1 MMKRIT
7 LSAIVLLGLLLASAA
22 GVRAQTATPTSQSS
36 KVTIINE
43 GNVLSDSDINTIRN
57 HAAQLPLPLVLF
69 ITNQYKG
76 AKIDFSRKIA
86 QYVTDNN
93 VVIGIS
99 TYKDS
104 SVDAHYRLLGAGPHS
119 GVSADL
125 LNGAQN
131 AADSFLKATGG
142 PQYVLAIDAAIDY
155 LVGQLGPVSTNNP
168 APTAIASNNGNVNI
182 INEGGVLSQA
192 DISDIHSLS
201 DNYLSIPALIVV
213 TNQYRGT
220 LDDFKAKIGTYLTD
234 NNFVAAISTY
244 SDSKTDDRYIVLG
257 AGPHSGLAQ
266 SDLDDALQ
274 GGQTEFSS
282 DSSYSL
288 VMASIFG
295 SIKGSLSVP
304 SPAASAPLLSA
315 NTWSG
320 NPTSATSASGTSSTD
335 SGQAYDAGQAGT
347 SGASSSSSPGGWA
360 IIGGIIVILLGL
372 WFLFIF
378 VRWIWR
384 LSHHVPTSSG
394 PGGTVS
400 GGGGYYDNGPIFYP
414 IWLGGGSYGGGG
426 YSSGG
431 GVSAPS
437 APPNTGGGS
446 FASAIG
452 GSGSGGAGNAASN
465 TGGGKFE
472 SSIGSSSS
480 SGGGSSSASG
490 AGGGAFESSIGAAA
504 AVGGSEV
511 AGQVAGAAINI
522 LGGILGAVFSSG
534 SGGSGPD
541 F

>member
-1 MMKRIT
+1 MKRIT
-7 LSAIVLLGLLLASAA
+7 LSAIVLLGLLLGNAA
-22 GVRAQTATPTSQSS
+22 GVLAQAATPSGQSS
-36 KVTIINE
+36 KVMIINE
-43 GNVLSDSDINTIRN
+43 GNVLSDSDISAIRN
-57 HAAQLPLPLVLF
+57 HAAQLPIPLVLF

-76 AKIDFSRKIA
+76 AKVDFSRKIA

-93 VVIGIS
+93 VVIGVS
-99 TYKDS
+99 TYKDN
-104 SVDAHYRLLGAGPHS
+104 SVNAHYRLLGAGPHS

-125 LNGAQN
+125 LNRAQN
-131 AADSFLKATGG
+131 AADTFLKASSG
-142 PQYVLAIDAAIDY
+142 PQYALAIDAAIDY
-155 LVGQLGPVSTNNP
+155 LGGKLGPASASN

-220 LDDFKAKIGTYLTD
+220 LADFKTRISAYLTD

-244 SDSKTDDRYIVLG
+244 SDSKTDNRFIVLG
-257 AGPHSGLAQ
+257 AGPHSGLTQ
-266 SDLDDALQ
+266 SDLDDAVQ

-282 DSSYSL
+282 NSSFSL
-288 VMASIFG
+288 TLASIFG

-304 SPAASAPLLSA
+304 SPAASGPLLSA

-320 NPTSATSASGTSSTD
+320 NPTSATSANGVASTD
-335 SGQAYDAGQAGT
+335 SGQSYDAGQGSN
-347 SGASSSSSPGGWA
+347 SGASSSSSPGVWA
-360 IIGGIIVILLGL
+360 IIGGFIIILLGI

-384 LSHHVPTSSG
+384 LSHHVATRSG
-394 PGGTVS
+394 AGGIV

-426 YSSGG
+426 YSAGG
-431 GVSAPS
+431 GNVSP
-437 APPNTGGGS
+437 PTTPNTGGGG

-452 GSGSGGAGNAASN
+452 SGGGSGVSGNTASN

-472 SSIGSSSS
+472 SSIGSSSNSGDSSS
-480 SGGGSSSASG
+480 SGT
-490 AGGGAFESSIGAAA
+490 GGGAFQSSLGAAA
-504 AVGGSEV
+504 AVGGSQV